1 MLTIGSIENN
11 LINLLIR
18 TKISYYF
25 HIFAP
30 ANGSN
35 FGFMK
40 EIRILDK
47 KFKELLTEKDIQKR
61 IGELARQVN
70 NDLSGKEV
78 VFLGILNGAFLFA
91 ADLFRRVDF
100 PARISFVKL
109 ASYEGTSSSGSIKE
123 LIGWNEDIKNKT
135 IVIVEDIVDTGNTLE
150 RIVGELVIRKASEVR
165 IATMLFKPEAYTKDI
180 PLDYIGFEIP
190 NDFVVGYGLDY
201 DGFGRNLP
209 SVYALIQ

>member
-1 MLTIGSIENN
+1 MLT
-11 LINLLIR
+11 R

-30 ANGSN
+30 ANSSKIAV
-35 FGFMK
+35 MK

-47 KFKELLTEKDIQKR
+47 KFRELITEKAIQDR
-61 IGELARQVN
+61 IEELAGQMN
-70 NDLSGKEV
+70 YDLEGKDV

-91 ADLFRRVDF
+91 ADLFRRIDIQ
-100 PARISFVKL
+100 ARISFVKL

-135 IVIVEDIVDTGNTLE
+135 IVVIEDIVDTGNTLE
-150 RIVGELVIRKASEVR
+150 RIVDELVIRKVSEVK
-165 IATMLFKPEAYTKDI
+165 IVALLYKPAAYTKDI
-180 PLDYIGFEIP
+180 PLDYVGFEIP

-201 DGFGRNLP
+201 DGYGRNLP
-209 SVYALIQ
+209 SVYTLVR

>member
-1 MLTIGSIENN
+1 
-11 LINLLIR
+11 LLIR

-30 ANGSN
+30 GNSSKIAV
-35 FGFMK
+35 MK

-47 KFKELLTEKDIQKR
+47 TFREIITEKSIQER
-61 IGELARQVN
+61 IEQLASQLN
-70 NDLSGKEV
+70 NDLAGKDV

-91 ADLFRRVDF
+91 ADIFRRIDF
-100 PARISFVKL
+100 QVRISFVKL
-109 ASYEGTSSSGSIKE
+109 ASYQGTSSSGSIKE

-135 IVIVEDIVDTGNTLE
+135 IVVIEDIVDTGNTLE
-150 RIVGELVIRKASEVR
+150 RVVDELVIRKAFEIK
-165 IATMLFKPEAYTKDI
+165 IAAMLYKPAAYKKNI
-180 PLDYIGFEIP
+180 HLDYVGFEIP

-209 SVYALIQ
+209 SVYALIH

>member
-1 MLTIGSIENN
+1 
-11 LINLLIR
+11 
-18 TKISYYF
+18 
-25 HIFAP
+25 
-30 ANGSN
+30 
-35 FGFMK
+35 MK

-47 KFKELLTEKDIQKR
+47 DFREFLTEKVIQQR
-61 IGELARQVN
+61 IEELAGQLN
-70 NDLSGKEV
+70 NDLAGKEV

-91 ADLFRRVDF
+91 ADLFRRINF

-109 ASYEGTSSSGSIKE
+109 ASYQGTSSSGIIKE

-135 IVIVEDIVDTGNTLE
+135 MVVVEDIVDTGNTLE
-150 RIVGELVIRKASEVR
+150 RIVDELVIRKAAEVK
-165 IATMLFKPEAYTKDI
+165 IAAMLYKPAAYTKNI

-209 SVYALIQ
+209 SVYSLIK

>member
-1 MLTIGSIENN
+1 
-11 LINLLIR
+11 LLIR

-30 ANGSN
+30 ANSSIIGL
-35 FGFMK
+35 MK

-47 KFKELLTEKDIQKR
+47 KFKEFLTEKVIQQR
-61 IGELARQVN
+61 IEEIARQVN
-70 NDLSGKEV
+70 DDLAGKDV

-91 ADLFRRVDF
+91 ADLFRRIDF
-100 PARISFVKL
+100 PARISFIKL
-109 ASYEGTSSSGSIKE
+109 ASYQGTSSQGLIKE

-135 IVIVEDIVDTGNTLE
+135 IVVVEDIVDTGNTLE
-150 RIVGELVIRKASEVR
+150 RIVDELVIRKASEIR
-165 IATMLFKPEAYTKDI
+165 IAAMLYKPAAYTKNI

-209 SVYALIQ
+209 SVYSLIQ

>member
-1 MLTIGSIENN
+1 
-11 LINLLIR
+11 
-18 TKISYYF
+18 
-25 HIFAP
+25 
-30 ANGSN
+30 
-35 FGFMK
+35 MK
-40 EIRILDK
+40 EISILDK
-47 KFKELLTEKDIQKR
+47 KFRELITEKAIQQR
-61 IGELARQVN
+61 IKELARQLN
-70 NDLSGKEV
+70 NDLAGKEL

-91 ADLFRRVDF
+91 ADLFRRIDL

-135 IVIVEDIVDTGNTLE
+135 IVVVEDIIDTGNTLE
-150 RIVGELVIRKASEVR
+150 RIVDELTIRKAYEVR
-165 IATMLFKPEAYTKDI
+165 IAAMLYKPAAYTKDI

-209 SVYALIQ
+209 SVYTLISKEM

>member
-1 MLTIGSIENN
+1 M
-11 LINLLIR
+11 LIR
-18 TKISYYF
+18 TKIRYYF

-30 ANGSN
+30 ANSSIIGL
-35 FGFMK
+35 MK

-47 KFKELLTEKDIQKR
+47 KFKEFLTEKVIQQR
-61 IGELARQVN
+61 IEELARQVN
-70 NDLSGKEV
+70 DDLAGKEV

-91 ADLFRRVDF
+91 ADLFRRIDF
-100 PARISFVKL
+100 PARISFIKL
-109 ASYEGTSSSGSIKE
+109 ASYHGTSSQGLIKE

-135 IVIVEDIVDTGNTLE
+135 IVVVEDIVDTGNTLE
-150 RIVGELVIRKASEVR
+150 RIVDELVIRKASEIR
-165 IATMLFKPEAYTKDI
+165 IAAMLYKPAAYTKNI

-209 SVYALIQ
+209 SVYSLIQ